1 MKYYIM
7 KVENAAKET
16 HQNEILLYHESKR
29 EILVSV
35 KFTKLKKS
43 KSYPRLDQLLPQTNV
58 MCQALDR
65 MCRIKT
71 NLTQSHQECYFNL
84 PSLP

>member
-7 KVENAAKET
+7 KVENTAKET
-16 HQNEILLYHESKR
+16 HQNEIFLYHKSKK
-29 EILVSV
+29 EILVAV
-35 KFTKLKKS
+35 KFTKFKKN

-58 MCQALDR
+58 ICQGLDR
-65 MCRIKT
+65 MYCRKG
-71 NLTQSHQECYFNL
+71 NLTQSHLECYFNL